1 MDVNINQLIQTL
13 AIYALPVLFAITLHE
28 AAHGYVARHFGD
40 MTAHAQG
47 RISLNPGRHIDL
59 LGTIIVPLVILFLSG
74 YKFLFGWAKPVPVN
88 YSALRKPRQHMAW
101 VAAAG
106 PGANLL
112 QALIWAGALKLA
124 VAVPENMF
132 SVPLRLMSEAGI
144 VVNLVFMFLNLLPI
158 LPLDGGRILA
168 SLLPSRAAWQYA
180 RLEPLGL
187 PLLVIL
193 LLTNVLSVVLEPLVG
208 VSDALIRA
216 IVL

>member
-1 MDVNINQLIQTL
+1 MDVTHALQTF

-59 LGTIIVPLVILFLSG
+59 VGTIIVPLVILFLSG

-124 VAVPENMF
+124 VAAPENMF

>member
-1 MDVNINQLIQTL
+1 
-13 AIYALPVLFAITLHE
+13 
-28 AAHGYVARHFGD
+28 
-40 MTAHAQG
+40 
-47 RISLNPGRHIDL
+47 
-59 LGTIIVPLVILFLSG
+59 
-74 YKFLFGWAKPVPVN
+74 
-88 YSALRKPRQHMAW
+88 MAW

-124 VAVPENMF
+124 VAAPENMF